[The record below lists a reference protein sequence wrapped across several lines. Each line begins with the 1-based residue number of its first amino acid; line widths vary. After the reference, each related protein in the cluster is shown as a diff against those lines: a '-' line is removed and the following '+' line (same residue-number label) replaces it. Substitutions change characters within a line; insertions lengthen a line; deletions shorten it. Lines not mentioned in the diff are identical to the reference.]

1 MPVAA
6 RNSREKLTPA
16 RNEKTVMIH
25 ITAGLL
31 PASEVLL
38 MEKPPVAIV
47 VKAWFT
53 AENQLSPAMRRQAIS
68 STVSA
73 T

>member
-1 MPVAA
+1 MTA

-16 RNEKTVMIH
+16 RNENTVTIH
-25 ITAGLL
+25 ITAVLA
-31 PASEVLL
+31 PDSDVLL
-38 MEKPPVAIV
+38 MEKPPVAMV

-53 AENQLSPAMRRQAIS
+53 AENQVAPARRRQTIS

>member
-1 MPVAA
+1 M
-6 RNSREKLTPA
+6 
-16 RNEKTVMIH
+16 
-25 ITAGLL
+25 
-31 PASEVLL
+31 
-38 MEKPPVAIV
+38 V